1 MHIFLWMLTFTVFT
15 RLGMTLFDVPH
26 RSFGGELSN
35 SYSER
40 TNIFAWRELFLV
52 AGGLTNAFLA
62 YSVFFRN
69 NAQFKNGL
77 LNPEPWIYYGLTGSL
92 IMLASVLIT
101 YYGTLKSLKMLIS
114 FITHSP
120 YVRFLIK
127 F

>member
-52 AGGLTNAFLA
+52 AGGLTL
-62 YSVFFRN
+62 
-69 NAQFKNGL
+69 
-77 LNPEPWIYYGLTGSL
+77 SL
-92 IMLASVLIT
+92 IHI
-101 YYGTLKSLKMLIS
+101 
-114 FITHSP
+114 
-120 YVRFLIK
+120 
-127 F
+127 